1 MGDVVNLNRFRKGK
15 ARAERQQLVAVNRHK
30 FARPKAELLR
40 LDAERT
46 KHEAALDSHRVSDE
60 PDAAET
66 AKPDATDDE
75 TTAIDPR
82 STD

>member
-1 MGDVVNLNRFRKGK
+1 MGDIVNLNSFRKGK
-15 ARAERQQLVAVNRHK
+15 AKSARQQLVAVNRHK

-46 KHEAALDSHRVSDE
+46 KQDAALDSHRLNDGT
-60 PDAAET
+60 D
-66 AKPDATDDE
+66 AKPDAAGGEKKT
-75 TTAIDPR
+75 DPR

>member
-1 MGDVVNLNRFRKGK
+1 MGDIVNLNRFRKGK
-15 ARAERQQLVAVNRHK
+15 AKSARQQLVAVNRHK

-46 KHEAALDSHRVSDE
+46 KQDAALDSHRLSDDADAKS
-60 PDAAET
+60 DAADGE
-66 AKPDATDDE
+66 KKN
-75 TTAIDPR
+75 DPR